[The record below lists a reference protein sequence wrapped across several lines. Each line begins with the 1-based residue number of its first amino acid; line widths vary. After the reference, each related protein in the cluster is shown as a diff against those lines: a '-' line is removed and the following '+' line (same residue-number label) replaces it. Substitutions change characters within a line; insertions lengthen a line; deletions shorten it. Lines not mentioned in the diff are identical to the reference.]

1 MDQNE
6 LARRMGVYLTGCST
20 HSDKS
25 RMHLKEGGAAKT
37 RAERGSHRMGEN
49 GAGILSK
56 EAAEFHKNRKHYD
69 QNGRQLDANGGRA
82 KKGIS
87 DSHAGMTYDR
97 GWKYPDGSRP
107 DGKRIDRAEG
117 GPASKS
123 VLNNSPEMQERRKRY
138 NAEKSPTTATA
149 ASRKNA
155 LLAASKRGEMRH
167 MGVETGGRKK
177 AYIGGSM
184 AEPRKPNSHKMDFSK
199 VHHIDRVDRKDFSAE
214 NKKNYE
220 SGAIRH
226 MGNFGEGRKKKA
238 SGGRTW
244 AESLKPDPRR
254 AAEGGTMKGW
264 GERAKSDAEKTGNK
278 IKSTAEDTG
287 RTIRSGAE
295 DVGNRIKGTAED
307 TGRKIK
313 SGAEDVGNKI
323 KSGSED
329 VGNKIKNF
337 FHFAEGG
344 AAVEDLEGGSNKTV
358 RHSMKLKSGNRLM
371 SRKKADGGD
380 VTIARKPTR
389 TMSKEDREVASRD
402 RKPTRTVKRGEFL
415 TKPTRSVP
423 KGFNRLDRD

>member
-1 MDQNE
+1 
-6 LARRMGVYLTGCST
+6 
-20 HSDKS
+20 
-25 RMHLKEGGAAKT
+25 MHLKDGGAAKT

-82 KKGIS
+82 KSSKGFS
-87 DSHAGMTYDR
+87 DSHTGMTYDR

-107 DGKRIDRAEG
+107 DGKRIDRAGG
-117 GPASKS
+117 GPASK
-123 VLNNSPEMQERRKRY
+123 VVVNNSPEMQERTKRY
-138 NAEKSPTTATA
+138 NAENK
-149 ASRKNA
+149 KNYESGGIRH
-155 LLAASKRGEMRH
+155 LGYFGE
-167 MGVETGGRKK
+167 GRKK

-184 AEPRKPNSHKMDFSK
+184 SGAAS
-199 VHHIDRVDRKDFSAE
+199 IDAAKKSGDAMMKGKKKNIDRKDFSAE

-220 SGAIRH
+220 SGGIRH
-226 MGNFGEGRKKKA
+226 LGYFGEGRKKEA

-244 AESLKPDPRR
+244 AGSLMPAPRR

-264 GERAKSDAEKTGNK
+264 GERARSDAEKTGNK

-287 RTIRSGAE
+287 RTIKGGAEYAGSKIKSGAE

-329 VGNKIKNF
+329 VGRKIKNF

-344 AAVEDLEGGSNKTV
+344 AAVEDLEGGYNKPD
-358 RHSMKLKSGNRLM
+358 RHSMKLKSGRRLM

-380 VTIARKPTR
+380 VTMVRKPTR
-389 TMSKEDREVASRD
+389 TMSKDDREVAISY
-402 RKPTRTVKRGEFL
+402 RKPTKTVKKGELL

-423 KGFNRLDRD
+423 KGPWA